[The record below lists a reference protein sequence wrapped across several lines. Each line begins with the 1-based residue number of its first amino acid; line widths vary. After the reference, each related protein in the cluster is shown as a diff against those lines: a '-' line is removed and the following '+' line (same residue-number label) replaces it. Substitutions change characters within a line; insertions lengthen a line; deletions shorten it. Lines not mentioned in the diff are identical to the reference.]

1 MQVCAR
7 QQEAEADSTVKA
19 ISPQDAQ
26 AIAVAMAAAT
36 QLRVLTTKDKMPNQ
50 AFPVHPRL
58 T

>member
-7 QQEAEADSTVKA
+7 QQEAEAGSTVKA

-26 AIAVAMAAAT
+26 ATAVAMAAAT
-36 QLRVLTTKDKMPNQ
+36 QLRVLTTKDKMLNQ